1 MLFQEN
7 SKYDNELLVNSKF
20 GYSSEFENDLII
32 EFCGS
37 NANTKQFYIISTC
50 KNEKIENIIITVE
63 IIIRNFGWRN
73 SIKAIESYNINNI
86 LLFFNLYKSLI
97 K

>member
-50 KNEKIENIIITVE
+50 KNEKI
-63 IIIRNFGWRN
+63 
-73 SIKAIESYNINNI
+73 
-86 LLFFNLYKSLI
+86 
-97 K
+97 